1 MSNGLPLNAFMS
13 VKPRGPDMP
22 GAQPKGRKT
31 GARPPRLA
39 GSGDVKALDRNGR
52 RTVGMAPRTKGAIVI
67 EGREQGAART
77 QKRAAL
83 KRAIS

>member
-1 MSNGLPLNAFMS
+1 MSNSLNAFMS

-52 RTVGMAPRTKGAIVI
+52 RTVGMAPRTTGAIAI
-67 EGREQGAART
+67 EGREQGAAST
-77 QKRAAL
+77 LKRAAL